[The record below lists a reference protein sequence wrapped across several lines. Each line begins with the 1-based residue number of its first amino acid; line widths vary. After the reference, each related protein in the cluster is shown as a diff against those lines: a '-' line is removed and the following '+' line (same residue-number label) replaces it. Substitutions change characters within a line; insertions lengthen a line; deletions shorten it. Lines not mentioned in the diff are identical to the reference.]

1 MLFSSLQAQQCDTV
15 TSLGL
20 ADPNIIPNSK
30 IVTSSEAEGHGK
42 EQIRLN
48 CCEGTYDS
56 AWCPDPKDKQPFVE
70 IHLDKPV
77 SIGEI
82 DIQAPK
88 MSQTTLRYPDNYMK
102 TFDLVIKLA
111 GINQLVSVAQNVSA
125 IANASVS
132 LNRISL
138 YPTVFTDVIR
148 IEPRDSENLPCFR
161 MELFQCE
168 ATSMCPRNF
177 CQNNGT
183 CSQPNMCDCPDA
195 YYGERC
201 QYSKESIPLTVY
213 KFLQIIGDTIV
224 TASHNLTFYG
234 NMSLENQSVLVVQPG
249 GYLNLLD
256 FSQSSCFSDL
266 DKCTSGFTINI
277 VFSISHLD
285 TNSIVVLSNGGAD
298 DSRIRGITLLFQQG
312 NIHCYASTSEKLW
325 TVVTQFTLAE
335 ATWYKMT
342 ISWSLNLGLIVLQD
356 RELVGSTFIPQTLD
370 TPASRTNLL
379 RLGNWEETSTSVLH
393 FKGITMV
400 PLDWQEFQR
409 ADLDKVDEDN
419 FIDRYWDLR
428 GISQLVIESHNW
440 YLNLIGKPAF
450 GEDGVTLT
458 RIDQF
463 IEIADIGS
471 SCLTDPSLCT
481 DGLTLKITIKLAT
494 IEEDSIIF
502 TTGGEYKNHPGVTLL
517 YRYGQFHAIVSTESL
532 SWFVSVSRTTILTR
546 DFCDIILSWSQHKSL
561 KLIINQVLV
570 GESASPIPHTNTTL
584 PYIDKLTIGIGI
596 TECVISELHIW
607 HSHVEL
613 LSQRGL
619 IFCIPCSTP
628 PTTSV
633 TTAQTQPSTSAQSTG
648 KTTREAPW
656 FTDSTTEETT
666 PYYYEDECPP
676 GCVASDICFQVPET
690 PSPEPTPSCDLTTQ
704 GSSPTTTAEDATTQQ
719 KITTASTVT
728 KSTPPRSTPTLP
740 SLTTRASTTT
750 STSIVTTKPPCPLPT
765 ACPNLTTNTP
775 SLPSTTVTSSTN
787 PPPTSTPG
795 KLTTQPPS
803 TVSTTDVTHTNEPQ
817 TSPKTTAQQTTAP
830 QTTAPKTTVPET
842 TAPQTTAQR
851 TTEPQTTVPQT
862 TVQETTTHQTTPQS
876 SSTTTEKQTTPKCTS
891 SESCPTLATSSTSL
905 PPATTVTDA
914 TTPRTKTPQ
923 TTIQETTAPQTTAR
937 QTTVPQTTVPQTT
950 APQTTAPQTTAPQ
963 TTAPQTTAPQ
973 TTAPQT
979 TILETTA
986 PQTSSS
992 SSIITDST
1000 TEQPQSSSTTT
1011 EKQTTPKCT
1020 SSESCPTSATSS
1032 TSLPPA
1038 TTVTDATTPS
1048 IITPQTTTPQT
1059 TAPRTTVPQTT
1070 APQTTAR
1077 QTTAPQ
1083 TTESQTTSPQT
1094 IAPQTTEPQTTA
1106 PPTIVPQTTVP
1117 QTTAPQ
1123 TTLTTEK
1130 PTTPKC
1136 TSSETCPTVPTSS
1149 SSLPPATTVTE
1160 ATTPPTTAPQ
1170 TIAPQTTTSQT
1181 APHSTVPQTTAP
1193 KTTLQETTAPQ
1204 TTVQETISTQTST
1217 SSTTKQPPSSSTTTE
1232 KQTTPKCTS
1241 SESCPTL
1248 ATSSTSLPPATTG
1261 TEATT
1266 PPTTAPQTTAQ
1277 QTTTP
1282 QTTVQ
1287 ETTTPKTAPHST
1299 VPQTTAPQTT
1309 VQETPAPQTTVQETT
1324 APQTT
1329 VQETTAPQTTV
1340 QETISTQT
1348 VSSTTE
1354 SLSSSSTTTEKQTTP
1369 KCTSSES
1376 CPTVATSSTSLPPA
1390 TTVTDTTTPTTTIGQ
1405 TTTPATIIED
1415 STTQQPQSSST
1426 TEKPTTP
1433 KCTSSESCPTL
1444 ATSSTSLPPAT
1455 TGTEATT
1462 PPTTATTLPTTAPQ
1476 TTVQETQ
1483 APQTTIQET
1492 TSTQT
1497 VSSTTENPSS
1507 SSTTTEKQTTPKC
1520 TSSELCPTSATSTS
1534 SLPPAT
1540 TGTEATTPPTTATTP
1555 PTTAPQTT
1563 AQQTTPQTTV
1573 QETTTPQTE
1582 SHSTVPQT
1590 TAPQT
1595 TVQETPAPQTTI
1607 QETTAPQTTV
1617 PETIST
1623 QTVSSTTENP
1633 SSLSTTIEK
1642 QTTPKCTSSE
1652 SCPTVTTSST
1662 SLPPATTVTDTTT
1675 PATTI
1680 GQTTTPATITED
1692 STTRQPQ
1699 SSSTTE
1705 KPTTPKCTSS
1715 ESCPT
1720 SATSSSSLPPAT
1732 TTTEATTPSTT
1743 APPTTAPQTTA
1754 PQTTVQERTPPQTT
1768 VQETT
1773 APQTTVQVT
1782 TSAQTSSSSSSAEQS
1797 TTTKCTSSS
1806 SCPTSATSAQ
1816 SSPPTSI
1823 TDTTLPPSSPTTAT
1837 ESTTPQPPTPTTTKA
1852 TTTTRSTTA
1861 PSTTT
1866 KQPCP
1871 QPPSS
1876 VTLIPE
1882 VSSSGQGLLICSVSA
1897 APEPGIKIK
1906 FTWTIEGSSV
1916 QWSKEIEAPERSAS
1930 ISAAEINVQILNRAI
1945 TCTAEVRYST
1955 PNAEWCW
1962 PERSNVV
1969 VPSIKCP
1976 PVNGTIRVI
1985 EGREEQILQVQVT
1998 VPPSLLCR
2006 PEDGG
2011 QCRVEVTTTIT
2022 TTSNELKCSAKEII
2036 PQAVL
2041 GVSTVGQ
2048 SGTQSCGVAITSGNW
2063 QNAVTIPIKATVDG
2077 VIDGNRNRKLQI
2089 SVRIIG
2095 QITSITSF
2103 ETCGEID
2110 VIVIDRGDGATC
2122 SSVNDPHIKSWDNL
2136 RYNNFLPGEF
2146 VLANHKYLQYEV
2158 RALYSPCN
2166 PRQPK
2171 GATCNCGAAVRS
2183 GDDVITFDTCNTRQN
2198 QITSG
2203 GTSVITVDMYKNG
2216 ELTPGTRVIRHGCG
2230 QKYEVVLPTR
2240 TKVVITSSVKPFLN
2254 INLQASSYDFEST
2267 EGLCGDFNNN
2277 PSDDLGGLNI
2287 KNPDAF
2293 NKQWL
2298 RNVTIFKGVPAFT
2311 TPARPTFC
2319 SCQSGQQ
2326 PVCKPGLDVYICYAA
2341 ATEAN
2346 DITAALV
2353 SQAKT
2358 PLVLSQVRTS
2368 LFQVQSRGRRAVD
2381 TTNLQNPAASSVVTG
2396 FTSETALQYC
2406 QEYLE
2411 NSTAVQNC
2419 LSHLKYDTLNE
2430 SIRNC
2435 VEDLTA
2441 DNDTQWATSHVDD
2454 LIVECLA
2461 DVQANITTWENNE
2474 NEDGPNIPQYINSSL
2489 CTQNCGEHGSCINS
2503 ICECKEGWT
2512 GETCQIGSATTPTV
2526 LSAMLACDVM
2536 TASCNRILV
2545 EGNNFVSTK
2554 NLTCRIRYITVG
2566 DKVSVTGEEYTVP
2579 AIFISMIQVVCPENI
2594 ASSLQ
2599 SRSALVT
2606 LSNNGVTYSE
2616 TNHIHIVQKSTCQT
2630 CTLRDDVSAVSC
2642 TWNPGSCVI
2651 DNKCYAR
2658 FEPFEANTCYRCD
2671 PDVSLNKWTKISD
2684 PNCTLTQPEVG
2695 EFVTEPADNTTIIAL
2710 GVVCGVLVLVAVG
2723 VIIAVVVR
2731 SRRRSSK
2738 LQRLWEGDPSL
2749 DIYHRRAI
2757 PSSADVSGQSD
2768 AARINAFYNP
2778 ALSSS
2783 IDVSTN

>member
-1 MLFSSLQAQQCDTV
+1 MEVKGLLLTLPRTLLLLVIMLFSSLQAQQCDTV

-750 STSIVTTKPPCPLPT
+750 STSI
-765 ACPNLTTNTP
+765 
-775 SLPSTTVTSSTN
+775 
-787 PPPTSTPG
+787 
-795 KLTTQPPS
+795 
-803 TVSTTDVTHTNEPQ
+803 
-817 TSPKTTAQQTTAP
+817 
-830 QTTAPKTTVPET
+830 
-842 TAPQTTAQR
+842 
-851 TTEPQTTVPQT
+851 
-862 TVQETTTHQTTPQS
+862 
-876 SSTTTEKQTTPKCTS
+876 
-891 SESCPTLATSSTSL
+891 
-905 PPATTVTDA
+905 
-914 TTPRTKTPQ
+914 
-923 TTIQETTAPQTTAR
+923 
-937 QTTVPQTTVPQTT
+937 
-950 APQTTAPQTTAPQ
+950 
-963 TTAPQTTAPQ
+963 
-973 TTAPQT
+973 
-979 TILETTA
+979 
-986 PQTSSS
+986 
-992 SSIITDST
+992 
-1000 TEQPQSSSTTT
+1000 
-1011 EKQTTPKCT
+1011 
-1020 SSESCPTSATSS
+1020 
-1032 TSLPPA
+1032 
-1038 TTVTDATTPS
+1038 
-1048 IITPQTTTPQT
+1048 
-1059 TAPRTTVPQTT
+1059 
-1070 APQTTAR
+1070 
-1077 QTTAPQ
+1077 
-1083 TTESQTTSPQT
+1083 
-1094 IAPQTTEPQTTA
+1094 
-1106 PPTIVPQTTVP
+1106 
-1117 QTTAPQ
+1117 
-1123 TTLTTEK
+1123 
-1130 PTTPKC
+1130 
-1136 TSSETCPTVPTSS
+1136 
-1149 SSLPPATTVTE
+1149 
-1160 ATTPPTTAPQ
+1160 
-1170 TIAPQTTTSQT
+1170 
-1181 APHSTVPQTTAP
+1181 
-1193 KTTLQETTAPQ
+1193 
-1204 TTVQETISTQTST
+1204 
-1217 SSTTKQPPSSSTTTE
+1217 
-1232 KQTTPKCTS
+1232 
-1241 SESCPTL
+1241 
-1248 ATSSTSLPPATTG
+1248 
-1261 TEATT
+1261 
-1266 PPTTAPQTTAQ
+1266 
-1277 QTTTP
+1277 
-1282 QTTVQ
+1282 
-1287 ETTTPKTAPHST
+1287 
-1299 VPQTTAPQTT
+1299 
-1309 VQETPAPQTTVQETT
+1309 
-1324 APQTT
+1324 
-1329 VQETTAPQTTV
+1329 
-1340 QETISTQT
+1340 
-1348 VSSTTE
+1348 
-1354 SLSSSSTTTEKQTTP
+1354 
-1369 KCTSSES
+1369 
-1376 CPTVATSSTSLPPA
+1376 
-1390 TTVTDTTTPTTTIGQ
+1390 
-1405 TTTPATIIED
+1405 
-1415 STTQQPQSSST
+1415 
-1426 TEKPTTP
+1426 
-1433 KCTSSESCPTL
+1433 
-1444 ATSSTSLPPAT
+1444 
-1455 TGTEATT
+1455 
-1462 PPTTATTLPTTAPQ
+1462 
-1476 TTVQETQ
+1476 
-1483 APQTTIQET
+1483 
-1492 TSTQT
+1492 
-1497 VSSTTENPSS
+1497 
-1507 SSTTTEKQTTPKC
+1507 
-1520 TSSELCPTSATSTS
+1520 
-1534 SLPPAT
+1534 
-1540 TGTEATTPPTTATTP
+1540 
-1555 PTTAPQTT
+1555 
-1563 AQQTTPQTTV
+1563 
-1573 QETTTPQTE
+1573 
-1582 SHSTVPQT
+1582 
-1590 TAPQT
+1590 
-1595 TVQETPAPQTTI
+1595 
-1607 QETTAPQTTV
+1607 
-1617 PETIST
+1617 
-1623 QTVSSTTENP
+1623 
-1633 SSLSTTIEK
+1633 
-1642 QTTPKCTSSE
+1642 
-1652 SCPTVTTSST
+1652 
-1662 SLPPATTVTDTTT
+1662 
-1675 PATTI
+1675 
-1680 GQTTTPATITED
+1680 
-1692 STTRQPQ
+1692 
-1699 SSSTTE
+1699 
-1705 KPTTPKCTSS
+1705 
-1715 ESCPT
+1715 
-1720 SATSSSSLPPAT
+1720 
-1732 TTTEATTPSTT
+1732 
-1743 APPTTAPQTTA
+1743 
-1754 PQTTVQERTPPQTT
+1754 
-1768 VQETT
+1768 
-1773 APQTTVQVT
+1773 
-1782 TSAQTSSSSSSAEQS
+1782 
-1797 TTTKCTSSS
+1797 
-1806 SCPTSATSAQ
+1806 
-1816 SSPPTSI
+1816 
-1823 TDTTLPPSSPTTAT
+1823 
-1837 ESTTPQPPTPTTTKA
+1837 
-1852 TTTTRSTTA
+1852 
-1861 PSTTT
+1861 
-1866 KQPCP
+1866 
-1871 QPPSS
+1871 PPSS